1 MTMKWLHMSWISA
14 LPPQGASEWQ
24 RPGHRDAVA
33 WHRSTSCT
41 ARSANVPDVFFGR
54 VILFE
59 MLGRRA
65 FVGDSLNAVMQ
76 RIAEQDIVVP
86 EDAGI
91 DERPGTIL
99 LKATARD
106 PALRFATWPA
116 RSNTGAG

>member
-1 MTMKWLHMSWISA
+1 MAPEYILHRA
-14 LPPQGASEWQ
+14 VSE
-24 RPGHRDAVA
+24 
-33 WHRSTSCT
+33 RS
-41 ARSANVPDVFFGR
+41 DVFSAG

-59 MLGRRA
+59 MLLGRRA

-91 DERPGTIL
+91 DERLCTIL

-106 PALRFATWPA
+106 PALRFQTASQFAEALDNYLTPS
-116 RSNTGAG
+116 RI